1 MLTTMKTLFK
11 LFLLTII
18 LSMIACSSS
27 QSFNQFYNNHKNDE
41 YVTSFQVPGYLRS
54 LLRNA
59 SPELNSLFKNVK
71 DFKSI
76 SFPKTTPLQSEQ
88 INKEIDYITRNN
100 TDMVRKN
107 EGEERL
113 LISVK
118 EKGERIKQVIIY
130 KNNGSK
136 HHILYLKGNFDA
148 NRIKQLA
155 EEHEFENLYE

>member
-1 MLTTMKTLFK
+1 MKTLIK
-11 LFLLTII
+11 LFVLFSIII
-18 LSMIACSSS
+18 LTACSSS
-27 QSFNQFYNNHKNDE
+27 QSFNQFYNNHKNDD

-59 SPELNSLFKNVK
+59 SPELNNLFKNVK

-76 SFPKTTPLQSEQ
+76 TFTKTTPQQSQ
-88 INKEIDYITRNN
+88 VISNEIDYITRNN
-100 TDMVRKN
+100 TDVVRKN
-107 EGEERL
+107 EGDERF

-118 EKGERIKQVIIY
+118 EKGERIKQVILY

-155 EEHEFENLYE
+155 KEHEFDNLYE

>member
-1 MLTTMKTLFK
+1 MKIIFK
-11 LFLLTII
+11 LFLLLLII
-18 LSMIACSSS
+18 NQTGCSSS

-54 LLRNA
+54 ILRNA

-76 SFPKTTPLQSEQ
+76 TFTKTTPLQSKQ
-88 INKEIDYITRNN
+88 IMDEIDYITKNN
-100 TDMVRKN
+100 TDVVRKN
-107 EGEERL
+107 EGGERF

-118 EKGERIKQVIIY
+118 EKGDRIKQVILY

-136 HHILYLKGNFDA
+136 HNILYLKGNFDPE
-148 NRIKQLA
+148 RIRQLA
-155 EEHEFENLYE
+155 EKQEFDNLYD